1 MFFAIHF
8 CKCSK
13 NIFVTRIINDVCQ
26 WCCVISFFNYKIF
39 LRLIWSVALFSFF
52 FFFFFFFLFTI
63 FYFVSCFFFFFFFFL
78 YFTITNFKF
87 RTLLL
92 FSTSKATNVLDLT
105 LAGFILIVLWYHYFD
120 YSIIYA
126 VVLFNYVIEFI
137 NVQVLWYC
145 SHMFANL
152 IFQGPNVFL
161 SKKRFSFITC

>member
-52 FFFFFFFLFTI
+52 FFFF
-63 FYFVSCFFFFFFFFL
+63 L
-78 YFTITNFKF
+78 YFKITNFKF

>member
-39 LRLIWSVALFSFF
+39 LRLIWSVALFS
-52 FFFFFFFLFTI
+52 
-63 FYFVSCFFFFFFFFL
+63 FFFFL

>member
-1 MFFAIHF
+1 MFFAIRF

-39 LRLIWSVALFSFF
+39 LRLIWSVALFS
-52 FFFFFFFLFTI
+52 
-63 FYFVSCFFFFFFFFL
+63 FFFFFFL

-126 VVLFNYVIEFI
+126 IVLFNYVIEFI

>member
-39 LRLIWSVALFSFF
+39 LRLIWSVALFS
-52 FFFFFFFLFTI
+52 LF
-63 FYFVSCFFFFFFFFL
+63 VFFFL

-145 SHMFANL
+145 NHMFANL

-161 SKKRFSFITC
+161 SKKKFSFITC

>member
-39 LRLIWSVALFSFF
+39 LRLIWSVALFS
-52 FFFFFFFLFTI
+52 LF
-63 FYFVSCFFFFFFFFL
+63 VFFFL

-105 LAGFILIVLWYHYFD
+105 SAGFILIVLWYHYFD

>member
-39 LRLIWSVALFSFF
+39 LRLIWSVALFS
-52 FFFFFFFLFTI
+52 
-63 FYFVSCFFFFFFFFL
+63 FFFFFL

>member
-39 LRLIWSVALFSFF
+39 LRLIWSVALFS
-52 FFFFFFFLFTI
+52 
-63 FYFVSCFFFFFFFFL
+63 FFFFFFL